1 MSVATRAPVA
11 SDELRMREIALHGH
25 RVAYRAAGDHGPVI
39 VLVHGITSDSSN
51 WRKVMPLLAAD
62 HQVVAPD
69 LFGHG
74 QSAKPRGDYSLGAY
88 ASGVRDLLQALGHDH
103 ATVVGHSLGG
113 GVAMQLAYQYPE
125 LAERLVLVCSGGLGP
140 GVSPLLR
147 VASMPGSELVLPLLT
162 KPRLLDAGAG
172 LGRLLGRLGLRVG
185 TDLSEVARGHA
196 TLADH
201 EARRA
206 FLSTLRAVVDVGG
219 QRVDARDR
227 LYLAAEMPTLIVS
240 GQRDRIIPAAHSR
253 EAHDLIGGSRLE
265 TFEDSGHYPHMDDP
279 HRFAA
284 LLAGFIASTDPADV
298 DPERWRE
305 LLRQGAGSAAR
316 AAAPAAT
323 PVG

>member
-1 MSVATRAPVA
+1 
-11 SDELRMREIALHGH
+11 
-25 RVAYRAAGDHGPVI
+25 
-39 VLVHGITSDSSN
+39 
-51 WRKVMPLLAAD
+51 
-62 HQVVAPD
+62 
-69 LFGHG
+69 
-74 QSAKPRGDYSLGAY
+74 
-88 ASGVRDLLQALGHDH
+88 
-103 ATVVGHSLGG
+103 
-113 GVAMQLAYQYPE
+113 
-125 LAERLVLVCSGGLGP
+125 
-140 GVSPLLR
+140 
-147 VASMPGSELVLPLLT
+147 
-162 KPRLLDAGAG
+162 
-172 LGRLLGRLGLRVG
+172 
-185 TDLSEVARGHA
+185 
-196 TLADH
+196 
-201 EARRA
+201 
-206 FLSTLRAVVDVGG
+206 VGG